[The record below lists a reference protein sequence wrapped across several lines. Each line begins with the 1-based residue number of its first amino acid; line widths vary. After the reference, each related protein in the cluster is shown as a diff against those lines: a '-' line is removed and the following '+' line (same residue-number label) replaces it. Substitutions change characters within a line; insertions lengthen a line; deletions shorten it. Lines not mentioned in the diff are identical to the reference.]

1 MTSLGRLTHI
11 VFPLTLLWMITSWEM
26 GGPQTYT
33 PVPLL
38 DTVPETGK
46 QLDILSAARYNI
58 QKLDS
63 GKQFVSLAGDVKV
76 QQGKTLFYSDS
87 AVLNP
92 VTNTL
97 EAFGNVHIND
107 ADSVH
112 TYAQYLKYQGKEKH
126 ALLRKKVKLTDG
138 KSTLT
143 TEELEYDVTV
153 KIGTYLKSG
162 KVVNEKT
169 TLTSKEGYY
178 YGETRDII
186 FKQQVVLVNPDYTI
200 HTDTLQYNTDTEIA
214 TFTSPTTIR
223 DAKRLVIKTRSGFY
237 DLKNKKAELYKRP
250 FIDDSTYT
258 LTADDMAIDSI
269 SGLGEFRGNAVY
281 RGKDSLQGFDLI
293 ANNIKTNNKKNSLL
307 ATQSPLLLMKQER
320 DSIYIRA
327 DTFYSAKLS
336 DLMKVRAVPQVRDS
350 IPFEFLMD
358 STKEDSTDKFFEAY
372 YNVRIFSDS
381 LQAVGDSLFYT
392 LKDSVFRLF
401 QSPIVWA
408 QENQVSGD
416 TIYMYVH
423 NKKPE
428 RLYVFE
434 NAMAISRIDSTE
446 YYNQV
451 RGNTINA
458 YFDSTGQIHFLRA
471 KGSAENV
478 YYGQDD
484 NKYFIGVNKNTSDV
498 IEIRFLD
505 GKPKRVILLNNVDG
519 TLSPMRQ
526 VDHTEIRLRNFQWYD
541 NKRPKTRFDIL
552 TGQ

>member
-1 MTSLGRLTHI
+1 LLWSIASWQEGKPGQLTQVNAI
-11 VFPLTLLWMITSWEM
+11 DTVVAPTTTTLLEIIHADE
-26 GGPQTYT
+26 
-33 PVPLL
+33 
-38 DTVPETGK
+38 
-46 QLDILSAARYNI
+46 YNI

-63 GKQFVSLAGDVKV
+63 GTQFVSLVGKVIVK
-76 QQGKTLFYSDS
+76 QDKTFFYADS
-87 AVLNP
+87 AVVNP
-92 VTNTL
+92 GKNTL
-97 EAFGNVHIND
+97 EAFGNIHIND

-112 TYAQYLKYQGKEKH
+112 TYAQYLMYRGKEKH
-126 ALLRKKVKLTDG
+126 AILKKKVKLTDG

-143 TEELEYDVTV
+143 TDELEYDVTV
-153 KIGTYLKSG
+153 KIGTYLKGG
-162 KVVNEKT
+162 KVVNQKT

-186 FKQQVVLVNPDYTI
+186 FKQKVNLVNPDYKI
-200 HTDTLQYNTDTEIA
+200 DTDTLQYNTDTEIA

-223 DAKRLVIKTRSGFY
+223 NDKKLVIKTRQGFY
-237 DLKNKKAELYKRP
+237 DLKSKRAELYKRP

-293 ANNIKTNNKKNSLL
+293 ANNIKTNNKKNSIL

-336 DLMKVRAVPQVRDS
+336 DLMKQRSVPQIRDS
-350 IPFEFLMD
+350 IPISFLTD
-358 STKEDSTDKFFEAY
+358 TTQEDSTDKFFEAY

-401 QSPIVWA
+401 KSPVVWA
-408 QENQVSGD
+408 QENQVNGD
-416 TIYMYVH
+416 TIYMFVK

-434 NAMAISRIDSTE
+434 NAMAINRVDSTQ
-446 YYNQV
+446 YFNQV
-451 RGNTINA
+451 RGNSINA
-458 YFDSTGQIHFLRA
+458 YFDSSGQIQFMRA

-484 NKYFIGVNKNTSDV
+484 QKKFIGVNKNASDV
-498 IEIRFLD
+498 IEIRFTD
-505 GKPKRVILLNNVDG
+505 GKPKRVILINNVDG
-519 TLSPMRQ
+519 TLFPMRQ
-526 VDHTEIRLRNFQWYD
+526 VNHDEIKLRNFQWLID
-541 NKRPKTRFDIL
+541 RRPKTRFDIL